1 MGCKMSKRMGR
12 KAKNTKSKDNPT
24 ATSGV
29 ESEDKMLLDVGEIQ
43 GMKRAQLQKLC
54 KQFGLKATG
63 KNTELIE
70 RLQEYISKKDVGVLD
85 SNNNNTNDTEEQPQ
99 PSTSFLLVDDQKELD
114 NETFEI
120 IDSQIPKDHHV
131 HVGSEDNVDSK
142 ISCNDLGTNEANDS
156 AVPDSSTE
164 VKVQEQRDSENELP
178 SRRVL
183 KELNQEDS
191 TGVKTNLNK
200 AKANACTKWCVVD
213 GLLKQEIKVMWK
225 RIHLI
230 GGKAMISNSFGKRV
244 PFVLEPCGI
253 PTPENYED
261 NFICGSCVRENE
273 AALRWN
279 GNSRSVH
286 SSGISQEADNSEL
299 GVSCSTPTSS
309 NHTLLTSFSRMG
321 SVKRKRSEDTSSS
334 VVNSST
340 ESDQMEK
347 KRRKDP
353 VIRSGSSTPAS
364 PQVRRA
370 RGEQLILPRNLQRPW
385 RPKKTSKASQSSIK
399 EDTDFAKRVEEII
412 KNTQPGSEEEMQMIM
427 SSRSN
432 KIRRSPTKDVQL

>member
-1 MGCKMSKRMGR
+1 MSKRTGR
-12 KAKNTKSKDNPT
+12 KAKNTKSKDNP
-24 ATSGV
+24 AVTSV
-29 ESEDKMLLDVGEIQ
+29 AESENMMMLLDIGEIQ

-54 KQFGLKATG
+54 KQFELKASG

-70 RLQEYISKKDVGVLD
+70 RLQECISKRDGVLD

-99 PSTSFLLVDDQKELD
+99 PSTSFLIVDDHKELD
-114 NETFEI
+114 NKTFEI
-120 IDSQIPKDHHV
+120 IDSQIPKDRHV
-131 HVGSEDNVDSK
+131 HVSSEDIVDSK
-142 ISCNDLGTNEANDS
+142 ISCSDLGINEADDP
-156 AVPDSSTE
+156 ALPDSSTE
-164 VKVQEQRDSENELP
+164 AKVQEQKDSGNESS

-191 TGVKTNLNK
+191 TGVKANLNK
-200 AKANACTKWCVVD
+200 AKVNACTKWCVVE

-253 PTPENYED
+253 TTPENYED

-279 GNSRSVH
+279 SNSRSVD
-286 SSGISQEADNSEL
+286 SSTPPQEADNSEL
-299 GVSCSTPTSS
+299 VVSCSTPMSS

-321 SVKRKRSEDTSSS
+321 SVKRKRIDDANSS
-334 VVNSST
+334 VINSST
-340 ESDQMEK
+340 DSDQMDK
-347 KRRKDP
+347 KRRKDH
-353 VIRSGSSTPAS
+353 VVRSGSSTPAS

-385 RPKKTSKASQSSIK
+385 RPKKTTKAAQSLVK

-412 KNTQPGSEEEMQMIM
+412 KNTQPGSQEEMQMIM
-427 SSRSN
+427 SSKSN
-432 KIRRSPTKDVQL
+432 KIRRSPTKDVQR